1 MSSHTVSLSQ
11 GGEAQE
17 TRQESEERGHERI
30 GPDVRESGSNLI
42 QTFIC
47 NNNTTIQ
54 M

>member
-30 GPDVRESGSNLI
+30 GPDVRESGSHLI

-47 NNNTTIQ
+47 NGSIIQ